1 MVFMSLTAGLIA
13 SPIENT
19 LLSRQEID
27 LRDINSCLDGDGT
40 AYARL
45 VERNQSMVAARM
57 WRFTRDRAAH
67 QELVQEVFVEAY
79 LSLSKY
85 RAKAPFQHWL
95 SRIATIVG
103 YRFWKYRSR
112 ERSRSSIPI
121 EELDHLVAAEPETMD
136 PSVAADV
143 LYSLLEQFPPRDRLV
158 LVLRYVEDRS
168 VEETAELTGWTG
180 TMVKVQSW
188 RARKKLRKLLQ
199 YAGVEVE

>member
-1 MVFMSLTAGLIA
+1 MFLTSGLIA
-13 SPIENT
+13 SPTENT
-19 LLSRQEID
+19 LLSCQEID
-27 LRDINSCLDGDGT
+27 LRDINSCLDGDGN

-57 WRFTRDRAAH
+57 WRFTRDKTAH

-85 RAKAPFQHWL
+85 GAKAPFQHWL

-121 EELDHLVAAEPETMD
+121 EEELDQLVAAEPESMD

-143 LYSLLEQFPPRDRLV
+143 LHSLLEQLPPRDRLV

-180 TMVKVQSW
+180 AMVKVQSW

-199 YAGVEVE
+199 DAGVEVE

>member
-1 MVFMSLTAGLIA
+1 MSLTTGLIA

-57 WRFTRDRAAH
+57 WRFTRDKAAH

-143 LYSLLEQFPPRDRLV
+143 LYSLLEQLPPRDRLV

>member
-1 MVFMSLTAGLIA
+1 MVFMSLTTGLIA

-19 LLSRQEID
+19 LLSPQEID

-57 WRFTRDRAAH
+57 WRFTRDKAAH

-121 EELDHLVAAEPETMD
+121 EELDQLVAVEPETMD

-143 LYSLLEQFPPRDRLV
+143 LYSLLEQLPPRDRLV
-158 LVLRYVEDRS
+158 LVLRYLEDRS